1 MTIVFVIGPM
11 GSLIG
16 SASFGI
22 GGWAASAIA
31 GAAIGAVTLTVFLL
45 FDRGVSK
52 GG

>member
-1 MTIVFVIGPM
+1 MTVVFVIGPM

-22 GGWAASAIA
+22 GGWAASATA
-31 GAAIGAVTLTVFLL
+31 GAAIAAITLTVFLL
-45 FDRGVSK
+45 LDRGVSR

>member
-1 MTIVFVIGPM
+1 M

-31 GAAIGAVTLTVFLL
+31 GAVIGAVTLAVFLL
-45 FDRGVSK
+45 LDRGASR